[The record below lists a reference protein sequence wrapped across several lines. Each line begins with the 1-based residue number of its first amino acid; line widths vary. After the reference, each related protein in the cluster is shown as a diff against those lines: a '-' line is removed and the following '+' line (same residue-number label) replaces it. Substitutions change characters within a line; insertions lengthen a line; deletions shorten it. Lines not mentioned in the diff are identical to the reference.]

1 MKNAVIQKKTLAF
14 WVMDG
19 HSDTQENR
27 LEMVFPGNFLTSL
40 HLEDTVGRVMSWG
53 GGMSDI

>member
-53 GGMSDI
+53 GGA